1 MKQKVA
7 VVLDTVDSKSRPN
20 AILQYSKSTMSKLI
34 IANWKSQKTLDA
46 AQKWWN
52 DFSSSFQESAHNT
65 VVVAPSFT
73 LLSSTEVLA
82 SDTGIH
88 LGAQDV
94 SSYPM
99 GSYTGGV
106 NAQQLKDMGVEY
118 VIVGHSERRRYFHET
133 HEDVAKKVREVL
145 AANMTPVLCVD
156 KEYIDDQAAL
166 LNTKEMLA
174 CVLAYEPV
182 AAIGSG
188 QPEDVGTVKEVIN
201 QIKAVF
207 GPVPV
212 IYGGSVTEI
221 NVQEYVL
228 VSDGALVGSA
238 SLDGEKFA
246 ALVNSLA

>member
-1 MKQKVA
+1 MKQKIQ
-7 VVLDTVDSKSRPN
+7 SKARPKS
-20 AILQYSKSTMSKLI
+20 ILQYSKRTMSKLI

-52 DFSSSFQESAHNT
+52 DFSSLYQESAHCT

-73 LLSSTEVLA
+73 LLSSIEVLA

-94 SSYPM
+94 SPFPM

-106 NAQQLKDMGVEY
+106 NAQQLRDVGVEY
-118 VIVGHSERRRYFHET
+118 VIVGHSERRQHFHET
-133 HEDVAKKVREVL
+133 SQDVAKKIREVL
-145 AANMTPVLCVD
+145 SAGMTPIVCVD
-156 KEYIDDQAAL
+156 KEYIDEQASL
-166 LNTKEMLA
+166 LNSEEMVK

-188 QPEDVGTVKEVIN
+188 QPEDVGTVGDVIKK
-201 QIKAVF
+201 IKSVF

-212 IYGGSVTEI
+212 IYGGSVNEI

-246 ALVNSLA
+246 TLVNSLH